1 MLLLQR
7 ALHTKDLITL
17 IHCSSKA
24 HISSQRVT
32 KLMRSLA
39 GMKMCVLD
47 KEDKE
52 GSVELPAVVP
62 GLARHSR
69 KSVAHPIILHSPMSM
84 AGPIEEHIT
93 CFFIKLESEGGLF

>member
-24 HISSQRVT
+24 YISSQRVT
-32 KLMRSLA
+32 LMRSLA

-52 GSVELPAVVP
+52 GSVELPPVVP

-69 KSVAHPIILHSPMSM
+69 KSVAHPVILHSPMSM

-93 CFFIKLESEGGLF
+93 CFFIKLESEGELF